1 MSKDKVID
9 ILTQAGFKE
18 FTPLDKVKNDLK
30 NIEHELYLISLLN
43 KYFILNPNNTLI
55 HPVYGELN
63 KGSKLISSHHK
74 KVLEKNK
81 ETLEIELKKLVK
93 KQRITKKYKEVNFQI
108 IENEELADDK
118 LAEVVHLYKKD

>member
-1 MSKDKVID
+1 M
-9 ILTQAGFKE
+9 
-18 FTPLDKVKNDLK
+18 
-30 NIEHELYLISLLN
+30 
-43 KYFILNPNNTLI
+43 
-55 HPVYGELN
+55 N